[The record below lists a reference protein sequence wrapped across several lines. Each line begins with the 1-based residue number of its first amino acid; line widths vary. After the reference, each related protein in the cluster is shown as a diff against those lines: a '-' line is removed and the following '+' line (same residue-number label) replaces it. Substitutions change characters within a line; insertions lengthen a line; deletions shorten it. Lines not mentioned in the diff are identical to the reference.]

1 MNARHRAFAECY
13 ALTQN
18 ATKAAIEAGFSPR
31 TAHSQGHRLLK
42 NAEIQALIQELQER
56 ASSERI
62 ADLDEIKEFWT
73 RIMRSDEE
81 RTLDKIKASELL
93 AKVEG
98 GFVERVAIDTSD
110 REDVVIYLPSN
121 GREPCKEE
129 DDAE

>member
-13 ALTQN
+13 ALTKN

-31 TAHSQGHRLLK
+31 TAYSQGHRLLK
-42 NAEIQALIQELQER
+42 NAEIQDLIQELQER

-98 GFVERVAIDTSD
+98 AFVERVAIDTSD

-121 GREPCKEE
+121 GREPNQEE
-129 DDAE
+129 DNDT